1 MKKIMFNDRYGLTRA
16 VLDGKKTMTRRILD
30 LTQADEEYLDEA
42 FDWDLRESVIL
53 DRYAQYEVGEIV
65 AVAQSYGAVY
75 DELFGDVAI
84 IKSQSQLEL
93 HTAYILME
101 AQKATVKGWNNK
113 MFVRP
118 NLMPHYIQFT
128 DRRIE
133 RLQSISDDDCLKEGI
148 IKRDDMINSRMEDIV
163 RFTFENS
170 FERHVWKSYAT
181 PREAFARLID
191 KVSKKGT
198 WDRNPYTIAY
208 SFEIH

>member
-1 MKKIMFNDRYGLTRA
+1 MKKIMFNDKYGLTAA
-16 VLDGKKTMTRRILD
+16 VLNGDKTMTRRILD

-93 HTAYILME
+93 HAAYILME

-133 RLQSISDDDCLKEGI
+133 RLQSISDDDCLK
-148 IKRDDMINSRMEDIV
+148 
-163 RFTFENS
+163 
-170 FERHVWKSYAT
+170 
-181 PREAFARLID
+181 
-191 KVSKKGT
+191 
-198 WDRNPYTIAY
+198 
-208 SFEIH
+208 